1 MLRTGV
7 VTSGNFPRRYPNNV
21 KHTETLQAENGTV
34 LIMDFSYFAVRV
46 CGEIGVCSCDF
57 LKITDGDG
65 TILLDK
71 SCGFS
76 SDSDPESATDLFIP
90 PNIMSETNIVRIFFQ
105 TDETS
110 THNGWSVTWKAV
122 PKGLFQKRVWWFYA
136 LPYELSFDFGSNLFL
151 NSRKSK
157 KGQKRSLH
165 LSHRITG

>member
-34 LIMDFSYFAVRV
+34 LILDFSYFAIRV
-46 CGEIGVCSCDF
+46 CGGIVVCSCDF

-65 TILLDK
+65 TILMDK

-90 PNIMSETNIVRIFFQ
+90 PKIMSETNIVRIFFQ
-105 TDETS
+105 TDETL
-110 THNGWSVTWKAV
+110 THNGWSITWEAV
-122 PKGLFQKRVWWFYA
+122 PRGL
-136 LPYELSFDFGSNLFL
+136 LPIFKI
-151 NSRKSK
+151 R
-157 KGQKRSLH
+157 
-165 LSHRITG
+165 

>member
-1 MLRTGV
+1 MLVFGHGALTV
-7 VTSGNFPRRYPNNV
+7 SGEKATAITIWLEAHDFYPSFRRS
-21 KHTETLQAENGTV
+21 V

-105 TDETS
+105 TDETL
-110 THNGWSVTWKAV
+110 THNGWSVTWEAV
-122 PKGLFQKRVWWFYA
+122 QRGL
-136 LPYELSFDFGSNLFL
+136 LLLFKI
-151 NSRKSK
+151 RFIKSEHIF
-157 KGQKRSLH
+157 S
-165 LSHRITG
+165 T